1 MTDTSTRKRDDAPL
15 SRRNRDEASDVMGRR
30 MAVNR
35 NNLDFD
41 NFEYRYINDVNNTR
55 LYDLVTYREWEVV
68 TQSGGGIIK
77 TDATDLGNAVSI
89 VVGSK
94 PDGSAMRTYLC
105 RKPKRFFDEDRAKK
119 QKELDEQ
126 LAQLRRGNTKA
137 GEPQGDYI
145 PSSGIQIA
153 GT

>member
-1 MTDTSTRKRDDAPL
+1 MTDN
-15 SRRNRDEASDVMGRR
+15 SRRREETESPRRRRDEMDMTGRR
-30 MAVNR
+30 LAVNLAS
-35 NNLDFD
+35 LDFAK
-41 NFEYRYINDVNNTR
+41 FEYRYINDSNVR
-55 LYDLVTYREWEVV
+55 LFHLTNRDDWEIV
-68 TQSGGGIIK
+68 TQEGGALK
-77 TDATDLGNAVSI
+77 HDATDLGNAVSV

-94 PDGSAMRTYLC
+94 PDGSALRTYLC
-105 RKPKRFFDEDRAKK
+105 RKPKRYFEEDRAKK

-137 GEPQGDYI
+137 GEQQGDYI